1 MLLLILGEAQGEGA
15 AVAGADPVDNS
26 PANQPDEEG
35 LDSHDERQVR
45 LTGHLWSWAHFSISF
60 PKFLTMQNV

>member
-45 LTGHLWSWAHFSISF
+45 AA
-60 PKFLTMQNV
+60 